1 MKLTNYTIYTYA
13 NALAN
18 FNSQAY
24 IPAKANFFIQ
34 KNINLIKAAASE
46 IEAQRI
52 NIAKHYGEPQGDSF
66 TIPPENS
73 AEVEKELA
81 DLFQIEQ
88 DLDIKQVPIESLGN
102 AEFTTAEMNALMFM
116 IKEEEE

>member
-1 MKLTNYTIYTYA
+1 MTLTNYNIYTYA

-34 KNINLIKAAASE
+34 KNINLIKSAAAD
-46 IEAQRI
+46 IETQRM
-52 NIAKHYGEPQGDSF
+52 NIAKHYGKPQGDGL
-66 TIPPENS
+66 TIPPENHK
-73 AEVEKELA
+73 EVEKELS
-81 DLFQIEQ
+81 DLFAIEQ
-88 DLDIKQVPIESLGN
+88 ELDIKQVSIESLGS

-116 IKEEEE
+116 IKEEE